1 MSVASR
7 LRLTVAAAALGPALA
22 ACGGAKPTGAAV
34 TGFAFADAPLV
45 GTVALTDASTPVQTR
60 QVATRAD
67 GSFTVDVGGLAPPY
81 TLRVNWSDQGEA
93 AQLYAITDGA
103 ESLDVN
109 PITDLAFAAV
119 VEGADQQI
127 VFSKATDDSRK
138 DSSAKSRAI
147 LAALTTELA
156 PLFRLYGV
164 TNPLVDGAAVRALL
178 KDVKVKKKD
187 GVVTIAN
194 RDTKGVI
201 YTGPLDDPA
210 SGTFDATQLP
220 GGSGTHLCS
229 TFEYSAWGACQPD
242 GTRTRTVTSSSPA
255 GCAGGTPVVKEA
267 CTYTPPASTCTSFG
281 YSAWGACQPDGTRT
295 RTVTSSSPAG
305 CTGGTPIVKEAC
317 TYTPPDGCTT
327 PPEPSAL
334 VGWATQPGSGVDTTT
349 GGGNATA
356 VTVTT
361 LAALNA
367 AVAGTTPAVV
377 WVKGVLEAG
386 TVKIGSNKTIV
397 GLCGAELHGHV
408 EMKGSVNVI
417 LRNLKVVGYDCTDSG
432 AVSAKACSGGADA
445 ITVQGAAHHLWFD
458 HLDVLDGSDGN
469 LDMTHA
475 VDFVT
480 VSWSRFRYSSARSDL
495 SGGSDSTGS
504 SGHRFS
510 NLIGHSDGNASEDT
524 GHLRITFHHD
534 WWGDHVVERQ
544 PRIRFG
550 KVHLFD
556 NLHTSTQ
563 SNYCIGV
570 GVGASVLV
578 ENEVF
583 LGVKTP
589 INTTSYV
596 DASIAPSAVA
606 SHGNLYSGTS
616 GSAPV
621 DLNAGSVFVP
631 PYAYAS
637 VLTPASAVEAAV
649 RSGAGPH

>member
-1 MSVASR
+1 MAIASNP
-7 LRLTVAAAALGPALA
+7 RLTLAAAVVGAALSG
-22 ACGGAKPTGAAV
+22 CGGAKPTGAAL
-34 TGFAFADAPLV
+34 TGFAFGDAPIA
-45 GTVALTDASTPVQTR
+45 GTVSLTDASTPVQER

-67 GSFTVDVGGLAPPY
+67 GSFSLDVGGLTAPY
-81 TLRVNWSDQGEA
+81 ALRVDWSDHGEA
-93 AQLYAITDGA
+93 SRLYAVTDGA

-119 VEGADQQI
+119 IEGADQEV
-127 VFSKATDDSRK
+127 VFSRATDDSRK
-138 DSSAKSRAI
+138 DSSAKSRAL
-147 LAALTTELA
+147 LAALTEELA
-156 PLFRLYGV
+156 PLFQLYGV

-187 GVVTIAN
+187 GIVTITN

-201 YTGPLDDPA
+201 YTGPLDDPS
-210 SGTFDATQLP
+210 SGTFDGTQLP

-229 TFEYSAWGACQPD
+229 SFTYSDWGTCQPD
-242 GTRTRTVTSSSPA
+242 GSQTRAVTSSSPSGCAGGSPVVKRSCAAPPATTCTSFGYSPWGTCKPDGTQTRTVTSSSP
-255 GCAGGTPVVKEA
+255 P
-267 CTYTPPASTCTSFG
+267 
-281 YSAWGACQPDGTRT
+281 
-295 RTVTSSSPAG
+295 G
-305 CTGGTPIVKEAC
+305 CTGGSPTVKQPC
-317 TYTPPDGCTT
+317 TDTPPDSCTT

-334 VGWATQPGSGVDTTT
+334 VGWATQPGNGVDTTT
-349 GGGNATA
+349 GGGNAA
-356 VTVTT
+356 PVTVTT

-367 AVAGTTPAVV
+367 AVGGTTPAVV

-417 LRNLKVVGYDCTDSG
+417 LRNLKVVGYDCTDAG
-432 AVSAKACSGGADA
+432 AVSAKACSGGSDA

-475 VDFVT
+475 VDLVT
-480 VSWSRFRYSSARSDL
+480 VSWSRFRYSRARADL
-495 SGGSDSTGS
+495 SGGADSTGS
-504 SGHRFS
+504 SGHRYS
-510 NLIGHSDGNASEDT
+510 NLVGHSDGNASEDT

-556 NLHTSTQ
+556 NLHTSTE
-563 SNYCIGV
+563 SSYCIGI
-570 GVGASVLV
+570 GVGANVRV

-589 INTTSYV
+589 VNTKSYV

-606 SHGNLYSGTS
+606 SSGNLYSGTS

-621 DLNAGSVFVP
+621 DLNAGSVFLP
-631 PYAYAS
+631 PYPYAS
-637 VLTPASAVEAAV
+637 ALTPASAVEAAV